1 MPCAGCRDDVES
13 LDFTMAFQPIFDA
26 EHGRVWGHEALVRGP
41 GGESAMSVLGQVND
55 RNRYR
60 FDQDCRV
67 RAIELAARLF
77 PAEDDLRLSINF
89 MPNAVYEPVACLRAT
104 LAAAARV
111 GFPLASLVF
120 ELTEDE
126 RVDEPEHLVAI
137 VDEYRRQGFTMAVD
151 DFGAGHA
158 GLSRL
163 VDLRPDL
170 VKIDMHLV
178 RGIDTDASRQAV
190 VQAVVVMAS
199 TLDVVVLAEGVET
212 EAEYATL
219 LDLGVPLFQGYWF
232 GRPTLEALSPVH
244 PRAQVVAA
252 AAS

>member
-1 MPCAGCRDDVES
+1 MGCEGCREGAAA

-26 EHGRVWGHEALVRGP
+26 VGARVWGHEALVRGP
-41 GGESAMSVLGQVND
+41 AGEPARTVLDQVTD
-55 RNRYR
+55 ENRYR

-77 PAEDDLRLSINF
+77 PADDGLRLSINF
-89 MPNAVYEPVACLRAT
+89 LPNAVYEPVACLRAT
-104 LAAAARV
+104 LATAARV

-126 RVDEPEHLVAI
+126 HVDEPEHLVSI
-137 VDEYRRQGFTMAVD
+137 VEEYRRQGFTMAVD

-158 GLSRL
+158 GLTRL

-170 VKIDMHLV
+170 LKLDMHLV
-178 RGIDTDASRQAV
+178 RDVDADPARQAV
-190 VQAVVVMAS
+190 VRGVVQMAAA
-199 TLDVVVLAEGVET
+199 LDVVVLAEGVET
-212 EAEYATL
+212 EAEYVAL

-232 GRPTLEALSPVH
+232 GRPVLEALSSVH
-244 PRAQVVAA
+244 PGAGAVAVAA
-252 AAS
+252 R

>member
-1 MPCAGCRDDVES
+1 MES

-26 EHGRVWGHEALVRGP
+26 VEGRVWGHEALVRGP
-41 GGESAMSVLGQVND
+41 GGESAMSVLGQVTD

-89 MPNAVYEPVACLRAT
+89 MPRAVYEPAACLRAT
-104 LAAAARV
+104 LAAAARA
-111 GFPLASLVF
+111 GFPLSSLVF

-126 RVDEPEHLVAI
+126 RVEDPEHLAGI
-137 VDEYRRQGFTMAVD
+137 VEEYRRQGFTMAVD

-158 GLSRL
+158 GLTRL

-178 RGIDTDASRQAV
+178 RGIDADAARQAV
-190 VQAVVVMAS
+190 VGAVVGLAAA
-199 TLDVVVLAEGVET
+199 LDVVVLAEGVET

-232 GRPTLEALSPVH
+232 GRPTLESLSSVH
-244 PRAQVVAA
+244 PQAAAVAA
-252 AAS
+252 VAR

>member
-1 MPCAGCRDDVES
+1 MGCAGCRDDAES
-13 LDFTMAFQPIFDA
+13 RDFTMAVQPIFDA
-26 EHGRVWGHEALVRGP
+26 EHGRVWGHEALVRGR
-41 GGESAMSVLGQVND
+41 GGESAMSVLEQVTD
-55 RNRYR
+55 ANRYR

-77 PAEDDLRLSINF
+77 PADDDLRLSINF

-104 LAAAARV
+104 LAAAGRV

-137 VDEYRRQGFTMAVD
+137 VEEYRRQGFTRAVD

-158 GLSRL
+158 GLTRL
-163 VDLRPDL
+163 LDLQPDL

-178 RGIDTDASRQAV
+178 RGIDADPSRQAV
-190 VQAVVVMAS
+190 VGAVVGMAS
-199 TLDVVVLAEGVET
+199 ALDVVVLAEGVET
-212 EAEYATL
+212 ETEYATL
-219 LDLGVPLFQGYWF
+219 LGLGVPLFQGYWF
-232 GRPTLEALSPVH
+232 GRPALEALSPVH

-252 AAS
+252 AAG